1 MGLRVDSL
9 EDRREFFYC
18 EGEGVCPAK
27 IARENDISETR
38 VKGFIPD
45 RPHWDAGNNLAK
57 DLSLFDSECIGC
69 NCERGDGAFGDKK
82 RRTFSDPLDNID
94 QCLGNAMGN
103 FEAIFAIEISVR
115 GKEDDIL
122 TRGHRGQDI
131 SNRALEVEGR
141 VNDVRDT
148 EFDCGEVRRVF

>member
-1 MGLRVDSL
+1 MGLRVVQLDGS
-9 EDRREFFYC
+9 REFSHC
-18 EGEGVCPAK
+18 EGESVCLTK
-27 IARENDISETR
+27 IARKNDISETR
-38 VKGFIPD
+38 MKGFIPD
-45 RPHWDAGNNLAK
+45 RPHWNAGNNLAK

-82 RRTFSDPLDNID
+82 RRPFSDSLDDID
-94 QCLGNAMGN
+94 HCLGDVMGD
-103 FEAIFAIEISVR
+103 FEVIFIIKISAR

-122 TRGHRGQDI
+122 TRGHGGQDI